1 MKAVGAGGLI
11 DPTVAA
17 WLPNM
22 VFLLAGL
29 AAAGAGADVAGRLA
43 QARPSRGVSLP
54 RLADRPIAGA
64 LRPSDRPSLVRYIS
78 SMTPPRPVIVG
89 TGIAGL
95 WTAWRLASEGQA
107 AILVT
112 KETLADSASAWAQG
126 GIAVALGPGDSPSQ
140 HAADTLAASD
150 GLADPEAVRILTSE
164 GPDRIYELLALG
176 ARFDRGPDGRLRFGL
191 EAAHTRPRI
200 IHAGGDRT
208 GAALI
213 GCLAQVVRQ
222 HPLVEL
228 LEHTEVTRLLVDDGR
243 AVGVMALPHGSA
255 SAPILA
261 SAVVL
266 ATGGV
271 GQLYAVTTNPKV
283 ATADGWALAHRAGA
297 RLRDLEFLQ
306 FHPDRAQAARG
317 EPRAPHLRGGA
328 RRGGR
333 PRGPRGATLRAR
345 RGPARASWRR
355 VTCVARAVAAADA
368 AGGAWL
374 DARQVA
380 DFPARFPGIT
390 AMLARHGLDAGP
402 GSPAGGARAPL
413 RHGRHPDRPR
423 GAGEPARTLGGGR
436 GRVHRRARRQPAR
449 VQLAARGARVRRSH
463 RALGGVHA
471 AQPPVGAAGRGNRRR
486 LATPATTSA
495 ASRSASRDA
504 RDHDRRC
511 RRPANRGLPAP
522 RRAGAR
528 PADAGEAPAGAWRT
542 HNQLLVAGLITQ
554 AARRRRE
561 SRGGH
566 RRADYPPAALHAGDR
581 HDAVGSAPGHRA
593 ARRDPRRRSRRCRP
607 RSGRWPSVATPWC
620 WPTTI
625 SGPRCRTSPITW
637 ATRSACPARRRRRRP
652 R

>member
-1 MKAVGAGGLI
+1 M
-11 DPTVAA
+11 
-17 WLPNM
+17 N
-22 VFLLAGL
+22 
-29 AAAGAGADVAGRLA
+29 
-43 QARPSRGVSLP
+43 
-54 RLADRPIAGA
+54 
-64 LRPSDRPSLVRYIS
+64 
-78 SMTPPRPVIVG
+78 PPRPVIVG

-95 WTAWRLASEGQA
+95 WTAWRLASEGRA

-228 LEHTEVTRLLVDDGR
+228 LEHTEVTRLLVHEGHV
-243 AVGVMALPHGSA
+243 AGVTALPRGRESG
-255 SAPILA
+255 PILA

-283 ATADGWALAHRAGA
+283 ATADGWALAHQAGA

-306 FHPDRAQAARG
+306 FHPTALKLPGVNPAPLISEAVRGAGALLVDRDGRRFALDAD
-317 EPRAPHLRGGA
+317 PRAELA
-328 RRGGR
+328 
-333 PRGPRGATLRAR
+333 PRD
-345 RGPARASWRR
+345 
-355 VTCVARAVAAADA
+355 VVARAVAVADA

-374 DARQVA
+374 DARSLA

-390 AMLARHGLDAGP
+390 AMLAGHGLDAARDLLPVAPALHYAMGGIQTDLEGRSSLP
-402 GSPAGGARAPL
+402 GLWAVGEVASTGVHGANRLASNSLLEGLVFADRTGRSVAAAPPAAPAPL
-413 RHGRHPDRPR
+413 AADQTAPSRDTGDDDRC
-423 GAGEPARTLGGGR
+423 EPI
-436 GRVHRRARRQPAR
+436 RRAMRETMTADVG
-449 VQLAARGARVRRSH
+449 VQRTEASL
-463 RALGGVHA
+463 LHA
-471 AQPPVGAAGRGNRRR
+471 EGELDRLTREVPP
-486 LATPATTSA
+486 
-495 ASRSASRDA
+495 
-504 RDHDRRC
+504 
-511 RRPANRGLPAP
+511 
-522 RRAGAR
+522 
-528 PADAGEAPAGAWRT
+528 GAWRT
-542 HNQLLVAGLITQ
+542 RNQLLVARLITQ

-566 RRADYPPAALHAGDR
+566 RRLDYPPAVLKRETA
-581 HDAVGSAPGHRA
+581 
-593 ARRDPRRRSRRCRP
+593 
-607 RSGRWPSVATPWC
+607 
-620 WPTTI
+620 
-625 SGPRCRTSPITW
+625 
-637 ATRSACPARRRRRRP
+637 
-652 R
+652 

>member
-1 MKAVGAGGLI
+1 
-11 DPTVAA
+11 
-17 WLPNM
+17 
-22 VFLLAGL
+22 
-29 AAAGAGADVAGRLA
+29 
-43 QARPSRGVSLP
+43 
-54 RLADRPIAGA
+54 
-64 LRPSDRPSLVRYIS
+64 
-78 SMTPPRPVIVG
+78 MTPPRPVIVG

-191 EAAHTRPRI
+191 EAAHTRARI

-228 LEHTEVTRLLVDDGR
+228 LEHTEVTNLLLDGGR
-243 AVGVMALPHGSA
+243 VVGVMVLARGRESR
-255 SAPILA
+255 PILGP
-261 SAVVL
+261 AVVL

-306 FHPDRAQAARG
+306 FHPTALKLPGVNPAPLISEAVRGAGALLVDRDGRRFALDAD
-317 EPRAPHLRGGA
+317 PRAELA
-328 RRGGR
+328 
-333 PRGPRGATLRAR
+333 PRD
-345 RGPARASWRR
+345 
-355 VTCVARAVAAADA
+355 VVARAVAAADA

-380 DFPARFPGIT
+380 DFPSRFPGIT
-390 AMLARHGLDAGP
+390 AMLARHGLDAARDLLP
-402 GSPAGGARAPL
+402 VAPALHYAMGGIQTDL
-413 RHGRHPDRPR
+413 EGRSSLS
-423 GAGEPARTLGGGR
+423 GLWAAGEVAST
-436 GRVHRRARRQPAR
+436 
-449 VQLAARGARVRRSH
+449 
-463 RALGGVHA
+463 GVH
-471 AQPPVGAAGRGNRRR
+471 GANRLASNSLLEGLVFADRTGRSVA
-486 LATPATTSA
+486 ATPA
-495 ASRSASRDA
+495 
-504 RDHDRRC
+504 
-511 RRPANRGLPAP
+511 PAP
-522 RRAGAR
+522 
-528 PADAGEAPAGAWRT
+528 PAPSADQPAPAPDTGEDDRCEPVRAAMRETMTADVGVQRTEASLLHAEGELERLTRAAPPGAWRT
-542 HNQLLVAGLITQ
+542 HNQLLVARLITQ

-566 RRADYPPAALHAGDR
+566 RRADYPPAALKRETA
-581 HDAVGSAPGHRA
+581 
-593 ARRDPRRRSRRCRP
+593 
-607 RSGRWPSVATPWC
+607 
-620 WPTTI
+620 
-625 SGPRCRTSPITW
+625 
-637 ATRSACPARRRRRRP
+637 
-652 R
+652 